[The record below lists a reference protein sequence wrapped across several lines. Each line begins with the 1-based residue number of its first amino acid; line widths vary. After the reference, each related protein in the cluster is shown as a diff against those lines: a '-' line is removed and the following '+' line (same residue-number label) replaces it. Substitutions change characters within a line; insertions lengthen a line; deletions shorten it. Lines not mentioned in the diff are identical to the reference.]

1 MGTVTEACSTCRFY
15 RAPLSCRRYPATV
28 ARYEDDWCGEYQR
41 VAPSAGEVQRRVSA
55 LGEPARGEV
64 EAIPPVIE
72 RVNEVRAKAPARGP
86 KPSAGA

>member
-41 VAPSAGEVQRRVSA
+41 VAPSV
-55 LGEPARGEV
+55 GEPARGEA

-72 RVNEVRAKAPARGP
+72 RVNEVRAKAPTKGP
-86 KPSAGA
+86 KPPAGA